1 MMFKTKLF
9 KITIFCLIPF
19 ICFSSIYF
27 HLRHSDPP
35 PLVSVVMPVYNRPD
49 LVGRAIT
56 SILNQTMDNFEL
68 IIVDDGSDTLTKSI
82 LKQYAKQDD
91 RIRLIYN
98 PKNQGIAYSR
108 QRGADAARGE
118 YIAVMDSDDWSVP
131 DRLEKSLA
139 FMRDHPEVDAMTG
152 GIQAIPKDVFIP
164 DYSVS
169 EKKGYTVDKLPGFYE
184 VEQTF
189 ANLFWNVSALY
200 KRSFTLKNKIRYNDR
215 LLSAEDYDFW
225 RQFVLFGGRMASIKD
240 TLAYVRFHSS
250 NSKEYYTA
258 MSKNALDVKRKML
271 SQFFLCKDEDVKYVY
286 SQKEKCALLR
296 KMLDGNL
303 KNPKLPH
310 HYLEN
315 RFAAQCP
322 VDFETALYLKHPF
335 WSDFLVEL
343 KDGKWQRL
351 RTKDKGQVV
360 IEDDKITIVWDSWP
374 KETFYLQNDGSYQFY
389 PEGEKIRLEHPYWS
403 DSIIVP
409 TKRQKTC
416 RFSLPDVCAIVNKV
430 SKDKVIVEWENQQ
443 WNPEVF
449 QRNQNGIYKFIQE
462 MPRK

>member
-1 MMFKTKLF
+1 MFFLSNVKIYCPLNFYKRQYMMFKTKLF

-68 IIVDDGSDTLTKSI
+68 IIIDDGSDTLTKSI

-139 FMRDHPEVDAMTG
+139 FMRDHPKVDVMTG

-169 EKKGYTVDKLPGFYE
+169 EKKGILLINYRDFMR
-184 VEQTF
+184 
-189 ANLFWNVSALY
+189 WN
-200 KRSFTLKNKIRYNDR
+200 RH
-215 LLSAEDYDFW
+215 LLICFGMCLHCIN
-225 RQFVLFGGRMASIKD
+225 VL
-240 TLAYVRFHSS
+240 
-250 NSKEYYTA
+250 
-258 MSKNALDVKRKML
+258 
-271 SQFFLCKDEDVKYVY
+271 
-286 SQKEKCALLR
+286 LL
-296 KMLDGNL
+296 
-303 KNPKLPH
+303 
-310 HYLEN
+310 
-315 RFAAQCP
+315 
-322 VDFETALYLKHPF
+322 
-335 WSDFLVEL
+335 
-343 KDGKWQRL
+343 
-351 RTKDKGQVV
+351 
-360 IEDDKITIVWDSWP
+360 
-374 KETFYLQNDGSYQFY
+374 
-389 PEGEKIRLEHPYWS
+389 
-403 DSIIVP
+403 
-409 TKRQKTC
+409 
-416 RFSLPDVCAIVNKV
+416 
-430 SKDKVIVEWENQQ
+430 
-443 WNPEVF
+443 
-449 QRNQNGIYKFIQE
+449 
-462 MPRK
+462 